1 MIALLLLA
9 GVVRAE
15 GPAPAAVPTGPAPV
29 AAGPTS
35 TTSSASAPAAV
46 ATDAA
51 AIPAVEIAL
60 AAELARAMAGLRL
73 SDAPAPALVAYDVLD
88 GLVIDAFAEQGALV
102 STGEDPYR
110 NLRVEVRVGDTSF
123 DSSNFRAFGEPDGVV
138 QRRLPIE
145 DAQVAL
151 RREIW
156 LATDAAYKYA
166 VEQFSRKQAARRDDP
181 TPRPPDWTV
190 TPPVVANVPAPPV
203 VPADRAALEGLVTRL
218 SAELATFP
226 EVEIAQAIARD
237 WQGRR
242 LVLTSEGTRLWTP
255 TGYTVVRVEG
265 TARLADGSTVT
276 DSRSFLARGLG
287 ELPPEAEL
295 VAGVRELGTWLTAL
309 RTAPVEEDYLGPVL
323 FEGPAAVELF
333 SQLLAAEVV
342 GTPPMEEDSG
352 GMVDVGAAPSARIGR
367 RLLPAGWSMV
377 DDATTADPVLG
388 RYAYDQEGVAPKRV
402 DLVQDGVLRALLM
415 SRIPRKDLA
424 ESTGHGRSLGAE
436 RRSAVPA
443 VVTITPRRSV
453 PEARL
458 HRAGLRLAAQTGRDY
473 LLVVRALTPPALVES
488 LDVGISGEGPMAGL
502 TPPYEAY
509 RLYADGRTEPVR
521 VARFSGVD
529 RRVLRDIALAGAR
542 TGPVDMLDGPP
553 GPARYQIG
561 PTGGLAVT
569 WDVPSVLITE
579 VEVSG
584 SSGGEPRALT
594 LPPRE
599 K

>member
-1 MIALLLLA
+1 MTVLLSLLLLRPFVLPPA
-9 GVVRAE
+9 LAE
-15 GPAPAAVPTGPAPV
+15 VPAPAPTAALLAAP
-29 AAGPTS
+29 
-35 TTSSASAPAAV
+35 SAP
-46 ATDAA
+46 
-51 AIPAVEIAL
+51 PAVESAV
-60 AAELARAMAGLRL
+60 AAELARAMGGLRL
-73 SDAPAPALVAYDVLD
+73 PDAPDPYFIAYDVLD
-88 GLVIDAFAEQGALV
+88 GRVIDAFAEQGALV

-110 NLRVEVRVGDTSF
+110 NLRVEVRVGSPTF

-156 LATDAAYKYA
+156 LATDAAYKHA
-166 VEQFSRKQAARRDDP
+166 VEQFSRKEASRRDDP
-181 TPRPPDWTV
+181 TPRPPDWTLA
-190 TPPVVANVPAPPV
+190 PPVVATLDPSPAAPT
-203 VPADRAALEGLVTRL
+203 DRAAVEGLVARL
-218 SAELATFP
+218 SAELATFAD
-226 EVEIAQAIARD
+226 VEIAQAIARD

-242 LVLTSEGTRLWTP
+242 LVLTTEGTRLWTP

-265 TARLADGSTVT
+265 TARLPDGSTVT
-276 DSRSFLARGLG
+276 DARSWLVRSLA

-295 VAGVRELGTWLTAL
+295 LEAVRALGTWLTAL

-342 GTPPMEEDSG
+342 GTPPIEEDG
-352 GMVDVGAAPSARIGR
+352 GGRVDMGGAPSARMGR
-367 RLLPAGWSMV
+367 RLLPEGWSMV
-377 DDATTADPVLG
+377 DDPTTDADVLG
-388 RYAYDQEGVAPKRV
+388 RYAYDQEGVAPQRV
-402 DLVQDGVLRALLM
+402 QLVQDGVLRALLM

-424 ESTGHGRSLGAE
+424 GSTGHGRSLGAE

-473 LLVVRALTPPALVES
+473 LLVVRALTPPALVQDLE
-488 LDVGISGEGPMAGL
+488 VGIAGEGPMTGL
-502 TPPYEAY
+502 TAPYEAY
-509 RLYADGRTEPVR
+509 RLYQDGRTEPVR
-521 VARFSGVD
+521 ATRFSGVD
-529 RRVLRDIALAGAR
+529 RRVLRDIALAGAN

-579 VEVSG
+579 LEVAG
-584 SSGGEPRALT
+584 SAGGEPRALPM
-594 LPPRE
+594 PPRE
-599 K
+599 R